1 VTNRRAP
8 TGAGQLKGITVSTE
22 QVISEA
28 LNDAR
33 LNQAA
38 ARNRPAEPVMTD
50 ELDTARLGV
59 LGRTSPGAA
68 VAGALLSCTGWPP
81 VALDVDTGKPSSP
94 PLDTP
99 GAIWQHYRHRAGD
112 GAGLLVGDK
121 PGGAVLVAV
130 TGTAKAWTSWL
141 AEKGVERTVPRYD
154 DGSGAPVVTYRELG
168 ASSAVSWQPPP
179 TSMRSSG
186 VAVGGAE
193 LNRAAESM
201 RGRHIGA
208 DEAGWLV
215 WAAPPDAGRTLRFP
229 SRRSIGHGVD
239 VLGEGIVP
247 WHSTRPDRWTTTA
260 TRIPVVEPMPP
271 WLIAEL
277 GGRWATSKAGAR

>member
-1 VTNRRAP
+1 M
-8 TGAGQLKGITVSTE
+8 STE

-50 ELDTARLGV
+50 ELDTQRLGV

-68 VAGALLSCTGWPP
+68 VAGALLSCTSWPP
-81 VALDVDTGKPSSP
+81 VALDVDTGKASSP

-99 GAIWQHYRHRAGD
+99 GAIWQHYRHRHGD
-112 GAGLLVGDK
+112 GAGLLLGEK
-121 PGGAVLVAV
+121 PGGAVVAAV

-168 ASSAVSWQPPP
+168 DFSAVSWQPPP
-179 TSMRSSG
+179 TAFRTSG
-186 VAVGGAE
+186 VALGRVE
-193 LNRAAESM
+193 LDKAAEAM
-201 RGRHIGA
+201 RRRDIGA
-208 DEAGWLV
+208 DEVGWLV
-215 WAAPPDAGRTLRFP
+215 FAAPPDAGRTLRFP

-239 VLGEGIVP
+239 VLGGGVVP
-247 WHSTRPDRWTTTA
+247 WHLTRADGWTTTA
-260 TRIPVVEPMPP
+260 TRIPVVEPVPP
-271 WLIAEL
+271 WLVAEW